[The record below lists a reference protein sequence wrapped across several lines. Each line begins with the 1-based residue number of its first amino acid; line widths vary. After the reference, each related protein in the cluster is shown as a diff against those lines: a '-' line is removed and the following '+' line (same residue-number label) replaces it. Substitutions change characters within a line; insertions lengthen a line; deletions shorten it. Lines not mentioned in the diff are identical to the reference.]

1 MTKFYKLLKFSIF
14 LLILTFGKTIAQ
26 PCYNASAYGTANVST
41 YNSTMVN
48 ITTCN
53 YAGEYATINTSV
65 GGVFTFSD
73 NIATDYLTLAT
84 GVSSGSI
91 ISGFAPITAT
101 LTPGTYYLHVAL
113 NSTCG
118 TQSTCR
124 ATSFSN
130 TALPGS
136 PTLVTSPV
144 NSMVCSGLPVVFT
157 ASATGASTLQWQSS
171 TSPSGPWTNLT
182 NTPPFSGVNTQT
194 LTINPTSNTL
204 NATYYQ
210 LAASNSIS
218 AVTSTAALLTVIQST
233 TVPLI
238 EDFNSSLTMPT
249 AWLNNP
255 SYPFYVFSNHGTG
268 GTNGMSRELYFGPD
282 YAIAQTP
289 NIGVITAST
298 SLKFDY
304 RIVDWSGYPSTATS
318 TVDLA
323 LDSLGIYIST
333 DCGTTFTLLGSIDAS
348 NHIPSTS
355 FTTKSYNLAAYAGS
369 SAIIKFRAAYDGA
382 SMGDYY
388 VDIDNVNV
396 YNAVPIDGGVS
407 AFSQPAAGQPCYGST
422 QPVVVSISNY
432 GTSPLTSV
440 PVDVHVSG
448 ALTTTVSGTYSG
460 SIPPSG
466 STSFTVGTVNMSAAG
481 TYSFKAF
488 TKILG
493 DPTQTNDTLLPIVT
507 RTVVPTSTIPYSES
521 FAGLTAPPVAWT
533 TNPSNPWYVTMNHGT
548 AGSEGMYRN
557 LYGSFAIKA
566 ETTLMPLGPVTAST
580 ALSFDYRYQ
589 DWSGFPSSPATP
601 TASLIYDTLAVKI
614 STNCGLSFSTL
625 ASISGANHIAST
637 THANKTYSLGAFAGS
652 NVILKFVATK
662 SSTTSADYYID
673 VDNIN
678 IYNAVAIDGG
688 VSAFSQ
694 PATGQPCYGSTQQVV
709 VSINNFGSSPLTSVP
724 VDVHVSGALTTT
736 VSGTYSGSIPPS
748 GSTSFTVGTVNM
760 SAAGTYSFKAFTKIL
775 GDPTQT
781 NDTLLPIVTRT
792 VVPTSTIPYSES
804 FAGLT
809 APPVA
814 WTTNPSNPW
823 YVTMNHGTAGSEGM
837 YRNLY
842 GSFAIKAETTL
853 MPLGPVTASTA
864 LSFDYRY
871 QDWSGFPSS
880 PATPTASLIYD
891 TLAVK
896 ISTNCGYSYSTL
908 ASISGANH
916 VASTTH
922 ANKTYSLGAYAGS
935 NVILKFVA
943 TKSSTT
949 SADYYVDVD
958 NINLFNLSAV
968 DGGVSALVT
977 PGTSTC
983 TSSSQPVV
991 VTITN
996 YGLGPIT
1003 NVPVS
1008 VILSGPAAQTI
1019 TSTFTGTVPVG
1030 SSVNYTVGNG
1040 NFSAGG
1046 TYTINSS
1053 TNLSGDGNNLNNN
1066 NFSTFTTANPIVSI
1080 VGSTVACLG
1089 STITLN
1095 SGGTATS
1102 YTWSTGANSTS
1113 ISVSPSVATTYSL
1126 VGANSLSCTATS
1138 IFSVSVTNP
1147 TITGVGASGCG
1158 APANGTLTANGFASS
1173 TVNWY
1178 ATPSSTTSLGM
1189 GTTYTTSAVTT
1200 TTYYAEAQSVAN
1212 GTAVCTMTA
1221 GNGSSG
1227 NMFDIVATSN
1237 IEVNGFDV
1245 HISSTAITTVEVWYR
1260 PGSFVGFN
1268 TSNSGWTNALTTTVT
1283 GMGTGSLTLVPATF
1297 TVPVSAGSTFGFYV
1311 TANGGGSFAY
1321 SNGTAVGNIHVS
1333 NGDLNVLEGN
1343 GGSYFSVTNSP
1354 RVFNGR
1360 VRYTKVGCTS
1370 PRIPVVFTVTPSASV
1385 TAMASNTAVCIGNSS
1400 TLTASGAPSYTW
1412 NPGNMTGS
1420 VVVVS
1425 PTVATTY
1432 TVLGGSGTCS
1442 GTAVQALTVNP
1453 SPAISIIASQS
1464 ICTGV
1469 MGVTTLT
1476 TSSPGNTFTWSPG
1489 NSNNTTIV
1497 IPNPTVTT
1505 VYSVT
1510 ATHPQGC
1517 KAIVTTSIIV
1527 QNCAGVNEKSIA
1539 DNTLIYPN
1547 PTNGLV
1553 HVSLSQGINNC
1564 ELIIYDVTGRKVKSV
1579 RINQSEANVNLKDFA
1594 NGLYTYKIIS
1604 NTNTIIKEG
1613 KIVKE

>member
-73 NIATDYLTLAT
+73 NISTDYLTLAT

-144 NSMVCSGLPVVFT
+144 NTMVCSGLPVVFT

-218 AVTSTAALLTVIQST
+218 AVTSTTALLTVIQST

-407 AFSQPAAGQPCYGST
+407 ALSQPAAGQPCYGST

-432 GTSPLTSV
+432 GT
-440 PVDVHVSG
+440 
-448 ALTTTVSGTYSG
+448 
-460 SIPPSG
+460 
-466 STSFTVGTVNMSAAG
+466 
-481 TYSFKAF
+481 
-488 TKILG
+488 
-493 DPTQTNDTLLPIVT
+493 
-507 RTVVPTSTIPYSES
+507 
-521 FAGLTAPPVAWT
+521 
-533 TNPSNPWYVTMNHGT
+533 
-548 AGSEGMYRN
+548 
-557 LYGSFAIKA
+557 
-566 ETTLMPLGPVTAST
+566 
-580 ALSFDYRYQ
+580 
-589 DWSGFPSSPATP
+589 
-601 TASLIYDTLAVKI
+601 
-614 STNCGLSFSTL
+614 
-625 ASISGANHIAST
+625 
-637 THANKTYSLGAFAGS
+637 
-652 NVILKFVATK
+652 
-662 SSTTSADYYID
+662 
-673 VDNIN
+673 
-678 IYNAVAIDGG
+678 
-688 VSAFSQ
+688 
-694 PATGQPCYGSTQQVV
+694 
-709 VSINNFGSSPLTSVP
+709 SPLTSVP

-1517 KAIVTTSIIV
+1517 KATVTTSIIV